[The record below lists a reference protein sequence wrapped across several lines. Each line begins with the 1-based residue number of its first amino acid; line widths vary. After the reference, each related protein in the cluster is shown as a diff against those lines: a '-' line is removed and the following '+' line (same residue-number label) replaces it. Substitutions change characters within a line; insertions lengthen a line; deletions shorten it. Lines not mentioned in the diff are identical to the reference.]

1 MNTILRNEKSGKV
14 EHALNFAEIINA
26 VPEPLW
32 PKLKITELQFQKGGG
47 VCRRAEN
54 FEKKI
59 KCCKHRQK

>member
-1 MNTILRNEKSGKV
+1 MSGKV

-47 VCRRAEN
+47 PCRRAEN

-59 KCCKHRQK
+59 NVVNTVKNEYNI